1 MPGNLTAQGHA
12 KIKTTAPLIE
22 ERLVRIAADP
32 VTLDGSMMLPEGA
45 RAIVVF
51 VQGSGG
57 SPRGSANYHLTRI
70 LNEAKL
76 ATLFVD
82 FLTAGEKGTDLNAAH
97 PRSDVGLVAERLVRA
112 TDWLKQRP
120 DTLHLAVGYLGA
132 GIGAA
137 HALVA
142 ATKCPD
148 VIGAIVSLDGRPGP
162 ARRRL
167 PRVRAPTLLIVG
179 GENERLIEVTRMA
192 MRELR
197 CDKQLAIV
205 PGSSHSFEE
214 PGAPEQ
220 AAQLAREWFERYL
233 VSA

>member
-1 MPGNLTAQGHA
+1 MV
-12 KIKTTAPLIE
+12 E

-32 VTLDGSMMLPEGA
+32 VTLDGSMMLPEGG

-57 SPRGSANYHLTRI
+57 NPRGPGNYHLTRI
-70 LNEAKL
+70 LNQAKL

-82 FLTAGEKGTDLNAAH
+82 LLTAGEKGIDLHAAH

-162 ARRRL
+162 ARRAL

-179 GENERLIEVTRMA
+179 GENERLIEVNRMA